1 MDQEHLYNGSLTA
14 EQFLFYE
21 IRIAA
26 KYYIDGK
33 AIEEAIEIIKK
44 DNLFQYPTERQVSR
58 LARACYKRLDALG
71 NEQLVHELA
80 FAPSEIAKQINLYAI
95 MKYNRLVWEFM
106 IQVIG
111 EKYSNQD
118 FSFSRKDLNAFFTRL
133 QAQNDSV
140 SAWSENTVKK
150 IKSVLV
156 RMLVETE

>member
-58 LARACYKRLDALG
+58 LAWACYKRLDALG
-71 NEQLVHELA
+71 N
-80 FAPSEIAKQINLYAI
+80 
-95 MKYNRLVWEFM
+95 
-106 IQVIG
+106 
-111 EKYSNQD
+111 
-118 FSFSRKDLNAFFTRL
+118 
-133 QAQNDSV
+133 
-140 SAWSENTVKK
+140 
-150 IKSVLV
+150 
-156 RMLVETE
+156 